1 MASTRVRFRVFLRA
15 LGWWAAPTLRLWRLL
30 AETWRRWNADQ
41 ASLLSAAMAF
51 YAACSLFPCCLVLI
65 ALLGTVLRHVSSA
78 QDARKQLLDT
88 AARNASPWL
97 AEQLNAVLAEVERNA
112 TLGGPLGLILLLFAS
127 IGMFQQFDSMLDR
140 IWGGAH
146 SQAVGVWAAVRRA
159 LVDRLTAFI
168 VLLGFGGLVV
178 VVLLADLVLAA
189 ARPLVVP
196 WPAGGYAWEAVRES
210 FSVVCNSLLFGVLFK
225 VLPRASV
232 RWRHA
237 LAGGLLTALVWRIGQ
252 QILARFLISG
262 FYSAYGVVGSFLAVL
277 IWMYYSS
284 AVLFFGAE
292 FVRVLGRGRGRSR
305 NAENLSGEEADDQPT
320 SHREEATD
328 ANQQPE

>member
-1 MASTRVRFRVFLRA
+1 MFLSRA
-15 LGWWAAPTLRLWRLL
+15 TALWRLL
-30 AETWRRWNADQ
+30 RETWRRWKADD

-65 ALLGTVLRHVSSA
+65 ALLGTVLRHFSSA
-78 QDARKQLLDT
+78 QDARKELLDT

-97 AEQLNAVLAEVERNA
+97 AEQLNAVLTGVEQHA
-112 TLGGPLGLILLLFAS
+112 TLGGPLGMLLLLVAA

-140 IWGGAH
+140 IWGRAH
-146 SQAVGVWAAVRRA
+146 LRPVGVWGAVRSA
-159 LVDRLTAFI
+159 LIERLTAFL
-168 VLLGFGGLVV
+168 VLLGFGGLVI

-189 ARPLVVP
+189 ARPYVLP
-196 WPAGGYAWEAVRES
+196 WPAGGLAWDAIQAS
-210 FSVVCNSLLFGVLFK
+210 FSIVCNSLLFGVLFK

-237 LAGGLLTALVWRIGQ
+237 LAGGLLTALVWGLGQ
-252 QILARFLISG
+252 QILAHFLMRG

-277 IWMYYSS
+277 IWMYFSS

-292 FVRVLGRGRGRSR
+292 FVRVLGVGSR
-305 NAENLSGEEADDQPT
+305 QEIPS
-320 SHREEATD
+320 ATD
-328 ANQQPE
+328 